1 MANYT
6 FTTPR
11 VLERGSGGHRL
22 FQFYNRSVGVSVA
35 KTAAGAYIS
44 LRFPNEDD
52 VATYLEFY
60 QGGSKHTVNDA
71 QKAAIIAANIGV
83 TESNFVLQ

>member
-35 KTAAGAYIS
+35 KNAAGAYIS

-60 QGGSKHTVNDA
+60 QGGSKYTVNDA
-71 QKAAIIAANIGV
+71 QKAGIIAANIGV
-83 TESNFVLQ
+83 TESNFVAQ